1 MPRPFDLCETPRILI
16 VRLSAVG
23 DVIHAMPLANALRE
37 RFPKAFLAWV
47 AASPAA
53 ALLEGHQALDELI
66 VLPRR
71 WMKSLARVLAL
82 RRRLRGYRFDLAID
96 AQGLAKSAGAAWL
109 SGAPRRIGFGDQW
122 GRELSR
128 WFHTDLVRT
137 KTKHTV
143 DRTLELI
150 EPLGIVRPPVRFCVP
165 IFQPERETAARIV
178 GEARIEGPFA
188 IINAGAGWPSKLWPP
203 ERFAAVA
210 EHLGRQWHLPA
221 IVVWAGKEEQALA
234 ETIVAGSGGNASL
247 APPTTLRE
255 LAALSRRARVFISCD
270 TGPLH
275 LAVAVGT
282 PCVGLYGPWPA
293 EGHGPYGPGH
303 VVIQKMTIYGS
314 TSQRRHASRALME
327 AIDVPSVCA
336 ACDEVLR
343 GNKTKKTGT
352 VPLPPTDQLP

>member
-1 MPRPFDLCETPRILI
+1 MPKPFHLSETPRILI

-23 DVIHAMPLANALRE
+23 DVIHAMPMANALRE
-37 RFPKAFLAWV
+37 RFPRALLAWV

-53 ALLEGHQALDELI
+53 TLLEGHRALDELI

-71 WMKSLARVLAL
+71 WMRSLARILAL
-82 RRRLRGYRFDLAID
+82 RRRLRAYRFDVAID
-96 AQGLAKSAGAAWL
+96 AQGLAKSAVAAWL

-128 WFHTDLVRT
+128 WLHTDLVRT

-150 EPLGIVRPPVRFCVP
+150 EPLGIVRPAVRFCVP
-165 IFQPERETAARIV
+165 VSQPDEDAAAKIL
-178 GEARIEGPFA
+178 GESRLEGPFA

-210 EHLGRQWHLPA
+210 GHLGRRWHLPA
-221 IVVWAGKEEQALA
+221 IVVWAGGEERSLA
-234 ETIVAGSGGNASL
+234 ETIVAGSEASALL
-247 APPTTLRE
+247 APATTLRE
-255 LAALSRRARVFISCD
+255 LAALSRRAKVFISCD

-303 VVIQKMTIYGS
+303 VVVQKMTIYGS
-314 TSQRRHASRALME
+314 TWRRRHASRALME

-336 ACDEVLR
+336 ACDEVLSR
-343 GNKTKKTGT
+343 ERPQGE
-352 VPLPPTDQLP
+352 DSCRR